1 MKHNRTMYLLMLGYG
16 IVAALAATILY
27 GANQDVY
34 IGLLLGIGS
43 LMVNYWLLSY
53 TIEAITTKHMT
64 FSIFPIGLGRFFI
77 FGTAGWICYQQSHL
91 CVLVFAAAMLAMP
104 AAATVYSIWEVK
116 NDSH

>member
-1 MKHNRTMYLLMLGYG
+1 MKRKETMYLLMLGYG
-16 IVAALAATILY
+16 CIIALVSLFTY
-27 GANQDVY
+27 GIDKDIY

-43 LMVNYWLLSY
+43 LMVNYWLLTY
-53 TIEAITTKHMT
+53 TIEAITTQHMT